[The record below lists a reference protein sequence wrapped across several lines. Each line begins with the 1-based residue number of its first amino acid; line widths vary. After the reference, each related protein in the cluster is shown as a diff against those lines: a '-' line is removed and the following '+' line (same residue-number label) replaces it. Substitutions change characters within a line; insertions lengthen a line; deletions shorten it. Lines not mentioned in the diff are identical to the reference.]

1 MVLKALSRG
10 TSRDGA
16 LETVR
21 NAILNNLLKPGTQ
34 LKQSEIANQ
43 LGVSQSVV
51 RESLS
56 HLAEEGLVESV
67 PFKGMFVRRLTT
79 RDVEEIYQL
88 RACLESL
95 AARLALPHLRQSSR
109 MGELKGLV
117 ARIAEAARAGDRD
130 ALIQSDLDFHRYI
143 VKLSGN
149 SRLLKTWESLLAQSR
164 YLLTYLYAIELAGL
178 GESLVDNAANHKDVM
193 DSLESADI
201 SRINGTIEEHMH
213 SAALRLMEHWEE
225 ISVGVEDARS

>member
-1 MVLKALSRG
+1 MVLKTLSRG
-10 TSRDGA
+10 TSRDSA

-21 NAILNNLLKPGTQ
+21 DAILNNLLKPGSQ
-34 LKQSEIANQ
+34 LKQSEIAGQ

-56 HLAEEGLVESV
+56 HLSEEGLVENV
-67 PFKGMFVRRLTT
+67 PFKGTFVRRLTA

-88 RACLESL
+88 RGCLESL
-95 AARLALPHLRQSSR
+95 AARLALAYLDESSQMGKLRD
-109 MGELKGLV
+109 LV
-117 ARIAEAARAGDRD
+117 ARIGDAARARDLD
-130 ALIQSDLDFHRYI
+130 ALVRSDLDFHRCV

-164 YLLTYLYAIELAGL
+164 YLLSNLYAIELATMA
-178 GESLVDNAANHKDVM
+178 ESMAGNAANHKDLL
-193 DSLESADI
+193 DSLESGDP
-201 SRINGTIEEHMH
+201 SRINDAIEEHMH

-225 ISVGVEDARS
+225 VTVEV